1 MTPLSLRSW
10 VFWVWFLESKPSIT
24 QSLTFLGKDFMEIHQ
39 IRYFLA
45 VHATSSFTHGATMA
59 HISQPSLSAQIQK
72 LEQELGGP
80 LFYRGK
86 REVRLTERGEIFLP
100 RAREILHQVEQANNE
115 TRELDGLSRGT
126 VRLGCLPTTGAF
138 LLPDLLGDF
147 HNQYPN
153 IQVQLVEESSPGLA
167 QALLHFQV
175 ELAILDEAGLG
186 SGLSSVP
193 LFTEP
198 LYLAVPPDHPFAQ
211 HSTIDLAALA
221 EEPMILMK
229 PGHGFHTI
237 VMNALNQAGIVPKVV
252 YQSAEIETVQGLVG
266 AGLGMSLVPKM
277 VRKAWGISYL
287 EILPPTPSRTIH
299 LAFREGGFLGTAAT
313 ALKEIAVKRLQ
324 RLG

>member
-1 MTPLSLRSW
+1 
-10 VFWVWFLESKPSIT
+10 
-24 QSLTFLGKDFMEIHQ
+24 MEIHQ

-45 VHATSSFTHGATMA
+45 VHATGSFTQGAHQT
-59 HISQPSLSAQIQK
+59 HVSQPSLSAQISK

-80 LFYRGK
+80 LFYRSRK
-86 REVRLTERGEIFLP
+86 EVRLTERGEVFLP
-100 RAREILHQVEQANNE
+100 RAREILHQVEQANLE
-115 TRELDGLSRGT
+115 TRELDGLTRGT

-167 QALLHFQV
+167 QALDHFQV
-175 ELAILDEAGLG
+175 ELAIMDEAGLG
-186 SGLSSVP
+186 PGLTSTP

-198 LYLAVPPDHPFAQ
+198 LYLAVPPDHPLAN
-211 HSTIDLAALA
+211 HRAIDLSVLHD
-221 EEPMILMK
+221 EPMILMK

-237 VMNALNQAGIVPKVV
+237 VMNALQNAGVEPIVV

-266 AGLGMSLVPKM
+266 AGLGISLVPKM

-299 LAFREGGFLGTAAT
+299 LAYRERGFLGTAAS
-313 ALKEIAVKRLQ
+313 ALKEIAIERLC